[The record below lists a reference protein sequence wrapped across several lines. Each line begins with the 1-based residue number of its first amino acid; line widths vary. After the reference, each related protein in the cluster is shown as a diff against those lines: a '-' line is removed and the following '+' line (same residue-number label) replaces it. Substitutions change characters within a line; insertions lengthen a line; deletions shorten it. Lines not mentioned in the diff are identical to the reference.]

1 MKKVA
6 SMYILFFLANSLA
19 YVLVDTFK
27 GKLVRNDTLS
37 EKTYVSFAVVAVLS
51 VVSLL
56 ADWIGETK
64 ISGLRNAYRARIV
77 AMLILL
83 IVASVLVDMY
93 LLLLMAY
100 LMSELHANLLD
111 RFLLAGLCQI
121 LPVELSR
128 DPKKV

>member
-64 ISGLRNAYRARIV
+64 ISGIRKVSKARFV

-93 LLLLMAY
+93 LLLLMAD